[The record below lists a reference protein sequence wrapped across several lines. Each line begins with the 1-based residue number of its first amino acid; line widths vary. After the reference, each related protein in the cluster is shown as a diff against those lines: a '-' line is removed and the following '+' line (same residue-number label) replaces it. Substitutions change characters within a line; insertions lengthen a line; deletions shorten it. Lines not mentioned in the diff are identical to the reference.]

1 MAEKITQKQ
10 IYQHIAEVMADDDM
24 VVEFC
29 EKKITQIDNR
39 KKTARKPSPEVQE
52 RRDNVRDYLA
62 GIEGAATVKDIADAL
77 GYSSSQVSGAMRG
90 LVNAGVVEVVEPE
103 QKSKPKGYKFVDDT
117 DTEVDTDVAESF

>member
-39 KKTARKPSPEVQE
+39 KKTARKPNPEVQE

>member
-10 IYQHIAEVMADDDM
+10 IYQYIAEVMADDDM

-29 EKKITQIDNR
+29 EKKIAQIDKR

-90 LVNAGVVEVVEPE
+90 LVNAGLVEVVEPE
-103 QKSKPKGYKFVDDT
+103 QKSKPKGYKFVDD
-117 DTEVDTDVAESF
+117 DDANDDADVAESF

>member
-29 EKKITQIDNR
+29 EKKIAQIDNR
-39 KKTARKPSPEVQE
+39 KKAARKPSPEVQE

-117 DTEVDTDVAESF
+117 NTEVDTDVAESF

>member
-10 IYQHIAEVMADDDM
+10 IYQHIAEVMADDDI

-29 EKKITQIDNR
+29 EKKIAQIDNR

-52 RRDNVRDYLA
+52 RRDNVQDYLA

-117 DTEVDTDVAESF
+117 NVDTDVAESF

>member
-1 MAEKITQKQ
+1 MAETITQKQ

-29 EKKITQIDNR
+29 EKKIAQLNKR
-39 KKTARKPSPEVQE
+39 RTATRKPNPEVQE

-62 GIEGAATVKDIADAL
+62 GIEGAATVKDIADTL

>member
-39 KKTARKPSPEVQE
+39 KKTVRKPNPEVQE
-52 RRDNVRDYLA
+52 RRDNVQTYLA

-103 QKSKPKGYKFVDDT
+103 QKSKPKGYKIVDD
-117 DTEVDTDVAESF
+117 VNAAESF

>member
-29 EKKITQIDNR
+29 EKKIAQLNKR
-39 KKTARKPSPEVQE
+39 RTAVRKPNPEVQE
-52 RRDNVRDYLA
+52 RRDNVQAYLE
-62 GIEGAATVKDIADAL
+62 GIDGAATVKDIADAL

-103 QKSKPKGYKFVDDT
+103 QKSKPKGYKIANQDD
-117 DTEVDTDVAESF
+117 EGAADTDVESF

>member
-39 KKTARKPSPEVQE
+39 KKTVRKPNPEVQE
-52 RRDNVRDYLA
+52 RRDNVRDYLV

-103 QKSKPKGYKFVDDT
+103 QKSKPKGYKIVDD
-117 DTEVDTDVAESF
+117 VNAAESF

>member
-29 EKKITQIDNR
+29 EKKIAQIDKR
-39 KKTARKPSPEVQE
+39 KKTARKPNPEVQE
-52 RRDNVRDYLA
+52 RRDNVQAYLE
-62 GIEGAATVKDIADAL
+62 GIDGAATVKDIADAL

-90 LVNAGVVEVVEPE
+90 LVNAGLVEVVEPE
-103 QKSKPKGYKFVDDT
+103 QKSKPKGYKFVDD
-117 DTEVDTDVAESF
+117 DDADVAESF